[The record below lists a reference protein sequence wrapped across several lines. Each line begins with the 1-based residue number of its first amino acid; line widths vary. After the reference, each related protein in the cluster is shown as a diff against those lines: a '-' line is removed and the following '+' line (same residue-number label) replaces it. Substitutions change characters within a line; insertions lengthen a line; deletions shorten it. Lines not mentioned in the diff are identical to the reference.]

1 MNNLLA
7 DLLDRQTNPYQIHY
21 YENINI
27 YPDSSPTYPQVNTRM
42 PQQPIPLRT
51 TQGTQGT
58 QGPRGTR
65 GTQGTQG
72 TQRTQRTQGTQ
83 RTRGIQGIQGIQG
96 TQGIQRTQG
105 INNENSYVETIEI
118 EPIITSVTFNPLETS
133 MDSVFSQ
140 LTNSLL
146 NLSQNRNQGV
156 SVLNLNSKTELQMA
170 TDIDENCSICS
181 SNYINNQII
190 RKINHCN
197 HMFHQQCVDRWFATN
212 STCPICRVNLNSSP
226 QEPREEPRE
235 EPHSEQLPIGSGE
248 GGGEVEGQGEGDE

>member
-42 PQQPIPLRT
+42 PQQPIPLR
-51 TQGTQGT
+51 
-58 QGPRGTR
+58 R
-65 GTQGTQG
+65 TQG
-72 TQRTQRTQGTQ
+72 TQRTQGIQRTQRTQRTQETQGTQ
-83 RTRGIQGIQGIQG
+83 RTQGIQRTQG
-96 TQGIQRTQG
+96 THRTQGIQGIQRTQG
-105 INNENSYVETIEI
+105 INNANSYIETIEI
-118 EPIITSVTFNPLETS
+118 EPIVTSVTFNPLETS

-226 QEPREEPRE
+226 QEPREQPRE
-235 EPHSEQLPIGSGE
+235 QPNSEQLPVGSGE
-248 GGGEVEGQGEGDE
+248 GEGEVEGQGEGDE